1 MTRSDIYATIQ
12 TLLLILF
19 AAIFFLL
26 PGPLLFVSRTLF
38 RAGTILCAAALIL
51 LAVSMITLRRVIQ
64 VAPAPK
70 EGGHLVAAGIYK
82 VLRHPIY
89 TAMTALLIGLWLR
102 RPTLA
107 TGAAAAVV
115 IVFLNVKAR
124 YEESLLLAAYPDY
137 AVYRARTRG
146 VLLLR

>member
-1 MTRSDIYATIQ
+1 MTRSDTYATIQ
-12 TLLLILF
+12 TLLLTSF
-19 AAIFFLL
+19 AAVLFLF

-38 RAGTILCAAALIL
+38 RAGTSLCAVALIL

-70 EGGHLVAAGIYK
+70 EGGHLVAAGIYRI
-82 VLRHPIY
+82 LRHPIY
-89 TAMTALLIGLWLR
+89 TAMTALLIGVCLR

-124 YEESLLLAAYPDY
+124 YEESLLQAVHPGYP
-137 AVYRARTRG
+137 AYRARTRG